1 MSKIILEFDGIE
13 EQDEARTALDGIK
26 WKSAMFDL
34 DMELRKVTKYDTSL
48 LHPDKNCTQ
57 QEFEL
62 ALKLREIIREKL
74 EENGIQFD

>member
-34 DMELRKVTKYDTSL
+34 DMELRKVTKYDASL
-48 LHPDKNCTQ
+48 LHPNKNCTQ
-57 QEFEL
+57 QEYEL